1 MLMVLKLNLNLNKD
15 LIPMTDIMINI
26 KKKLFLVV
34 LTALF
39 SCTEKEY
46 RDTIYEKPE
55 IVREAPSDYL
65 SPEES
70 MKKFYL
76 PDGYRIELVASEP
89 MVREPVAMAWDGD
102 GRMYVAQ
109 MDTYMQDVDG
119 TGTDEPISQV
129 RMLEDLD
136 GDGKMDKSTVF
147 IDSLVLPRMI
157 LPLDDRVI
165 VNETYSYDLW
175 SYRDTDGDGVA
186 DEKINLYSKPERRGG
201 NLEHQQS
208 GLIWNLD
215 NWIYMTTQSYRLRFT
230 RGKMEIDTL
239 DNPPGGQW
247 GLTQDDMGVMY
258 YSSAGGENP
267 AFGFQH
273 PAVYG
278 QIKIEGRL
286 EKDFNIP
293 YPIVGTPDVQGGTDR
308 RLKEDGTLN
317 NFTGVAGQAIFRG
330 DALPPSTKGD
340 LFIPEPVGRLI
351 RRAKVMNEN
360 GKKVLYN
367 AYEEAEFLA
376 STDLNFRPVQAQT
389 GPDGCLYIADMY
401 RGIIQESNW
410 TKEGSK
416 IRPHILRKELDKN
429 FGKGRIYRI
438 VHEQIKPGGKPKLLN
453 KSAKQL
459 LKYLG
464 HPNGWY
470 RNTAQKL
477 IILKGDKSVVPKL
490 KEMAED
496 NEPLWAGIFEDKD
509 YGLERVHALWTLE
522 GLDAMDKTLISA
534 KLKDEDA
541 RVRIMAIRLTD
552 QMLKDGDDELLSALE
567 NLVSDPDINVVNQL
581 ALSLKFSKSPK
592 ATEILNEISGRYADN
607 EVISV
612 VTKESLKKDD
622 SKLTTL
628 KESLKNRNRGERNR
642 ILNGYDI
649 YKQVCVACHGM
660 DLKGVPSPNGS
671 LIAPSL
677 IGSPRVLGDKENL
690 IKILLH
696 GLNGPIDGKEYGIML
711 PMGDN
716 DNGWIASVLSYVRT
730 MNDTTAVGGVEVR
743 RVREA
748 YQDRDAY
755 WTMEE
760 LMKSK

>member
-1 MLMVLKLNLNLNKD
+1 MKKLNFNKI
-15 LIPMTDIMINI
+15 LFGLAMTA
-26 KKKLFLVV
+26 FL
-34 LTALF
+34 A
-39 SCTEKEY
+39 CAEKEY
-46 RDTIYEKPE
+46 TDKIYEKPE

-70 MKKFYL
+70 LETFYL
-76 PDGYRIELVASEP
+76 PEGYRIELVASEP
-89 MVREPVAMAWDGD
+89 MVKEPVAIAWDGD
-102 GRMYVAQ
+102 GKMYVAQ

-129 RMLEDLD
+129 KLLEDLD

-147 IDSLVLPRMI
+147 IDSLLLPRMI

-186 DEKINLYSKPERRGG
+186 DEKINLYSNPKRRGG

-215 NWIYMTTQSYRLRFT
+215 NYIYMTTQNYRLRFT
-230 RGKMEIDTL
+230 RGEMEIDTME
-239 DNPPGGQW
+239 NPPGGQW

-278 QIKIEGRL
+278 QLRVEGRL
-286 EKDFNIP
+286 AEGFEIP
-293 YPIVGTPDVQGGTDR
+293 YPIVGTPDVQGGTER

-317 NFTGVAGQAIFRG
+317 HFTGVAGQAIFNG
-330 DALPPSTKGD
+330 DALPPSVKGD

-351 RRAKVMNEN
+351 RRAKVMNED

-367 AYEEAEFLA
+367 AYDEAEFLA

-389 GPDGCLYIADMY
+389 GPDGCLYIVDMY
-401 RGIIQESNW
+401 RGIIQESAW
-410 TKEGSK
+410 TREGSK

-429 FGKGRIYRI
+429 FGRGRIYRI
-438 VHEQIKPGGKPKLLN
+438 VHEQIEPSGKPNLLG

-490 KEMAED
+490 KDMAED
-496 NEPLWAGIFEDKD
+496 NEPLWAGVFEDKD
-509 YGLERVHALWTLE
+509 YALERIHALWTLE
-522 GLDAMDKTLISA
+522 GLDAMDNTLIES
-534 KLKDEDA
+534 KLKDEDP

-552 QMLKDGDDELLSALE
+552 QMLKDGDDGLLPALGA
-567 NLVSDPDINVVNQL
+567 LASDPDLNVANQL
-581 ALSLKFSKSPK
+581 ALSLKFSKSSK
-592 ATEILNEISGRYADN
+592 ATEILNEIAERYVDN
-607 EVISV
+607 ELITLV
-612 VTKESLKKDD
+612 VQESLKKDD
-622 SKLTTL
+622 SKLLAL
-628 KESLKNRNRGERNR
+628 KEKVKGVNRGEWNR
-642 ILNGYDI
+642 ILSGYDY
-649 YKQVCVACHGM
+649 YKQVCVACHGT
-660 DLKGVPSPNGS
+660 DLKGTPAPNNT

-677 IGSPRVLGDKENL
+677 IGSPRVVGDKDDL

-716 DNGWIASVLSYVRT
+716 DNGWIASVLSYIRT
-730 MNDTTAVGGVEVR
+730 MNDTTTVNGGEVR
-743 RVREA
+743 DVREK
-748 YQDRDAY
+748 YKDRDTY
-755 WTMEE
+755 WTMDE
-760 LMKSK
+760 LMADK